1 MGKDGVEMTKEEKA
15 AKKAKKE
22 AKRALEA
29 AEEER
34 AAKKAKTDDDLSP
47 TKEGKEEKAAKKAA
61 KEEKKAK
68 KEGKAAKATEAAP
81 AADAD
86 AGFTT
91 FAATPF
97 APAVKNALSSGYSSP
112 TSIQTHAW
120 PAALTGR
127 DLIAI
132 AKTGSGKTLAFLL
145 PLLHQGE
152 RFGKLL
158 GVPTAVVYGGTPV
171 REQKAALL
179 AKPPS
184 LLVAT
189 PGRLVDLLDQQLIWL
204 GDCKAIVLDE
214 ADRLLDMGFE
224 PQLKKT
230 FSALPEAR
238 QTLLFSATWPKTVPV
253 SQAFVHA
260 TDDEKDAKL
269 YQSLCELEEGARVI
283 VFANTKRRV
292 DNLAKTFA
300 EFGTCAI
307 HGDKQQKDRE
317 SALAAFIANKAPLM
331 VATDVAARGLDIKL
345 VTHVYNYDMARDVES
360 YVHRI
365 GRTGRAGALG
375 KAITFWNPD
384 YDKECAP
391 ALIRIARKAGQPVP
405 DWLAKHENAKATK
418 LWNVD
423 KADKEA
429 EALLMGA

>member
-1 MGKDGVEMTKEEKA
+1 MAPVCTGTMGKDGEELTKEEKA

-34 AAKKAKTDDDLSP
+34 AAKKAKVDEDSP
-47 TKEGKEEKAAKKAA
+47 TKLSMEEKAAKKAA
-61 KEEKKAK
+61 KEEKRAK
-68 KEGKAAKATEAAP
+68 KEGKAAKETEAAP
-81 AADAD
+81 AAEAD
-86 AGFTT
+86 VGFTT

-145 PLLHQGE
+145 PLLHRMSTGADGGGGRSSGAGAAVAVRALVMSPTRELASQIHAEGE

-189 PGRLVDLLDQQLIWL
+189 PGRLVDLLDQQVIWL

-238 QTLLFSATWPKTVPV
+238 QTLLFSATWPKTVRKLA
-253 SQAFVHA
+253 SKYLKEGEGTKHLFLGGGDAAHA
-260 TDDEKDAKL
+260 EDGSSDAAPGGGGGGSSSSAAAAAAAAEAACKL
-269 YQSLCELEEGARVI
+269 S
-283 VFANTKRRV
+283 ANTA
-292 DNLAKTFA
+292 LSPM
-300 EFGTCAI
+300 
-307 HGDKQQKDRE
+307 
-317 SALAAFIANKAPLM
+317 SA
-331 VATDVAARGLDIKL
+331 
-345 VTHVYNYDMARDVES
+345 
-360 YVHRI
+360 
-365 GRTGRAGALG
+365 
-375 KAITFWNPD
+375 
-384 YDKECAP
+384 
-391 ALIRIARKAGQPVP
+391 
-405 DWLAKHENAKATK
+405 
-418 LWNVD
+418 
-423 KADKEA
+423 
-429 EALLMGA
+429 